1 MPTTLAVVVLE
12 ADTPTAITRR
22 LGTDVLIGA
31 DARGSWLLLPDPD
44 APGGS
49 AALKRAV
56 GKTVAAL
63 GPTVAPRDAERS
75 LRWARLA
82 LELINRGILPS
93 EHPTRVADHLGT
105 IMLLQDEE
113 MARTLVAQR
122 LAAVDRLPGP
132 ERDRLLETLAAWLA
146 HQRHTPKIAAELHV
160 HQQTVRYRIGKLRG
174 LLGDELDT
182 AEGRFELELALR
194 ARGALHRQ
202 SR

>member
-1 MPTTLAVVVLE
+1 MGY
-12 ADTPTAITRR
+12 AD
-22 LGTDVLIGA
+22 
-31 DARGSWLLLPDPD
+31 DARRGGARSRHSDRDHAPPRHGCAHRGGRTRILAPLAGSRRTGWL
-44 APGGS
+44 G
-49 AALKRAV
+49 RAE
-56 GKTVAAL
+56 T
-63 GPTVAPRDAERS
+63 
-75 LRWARLA
+75 RLA